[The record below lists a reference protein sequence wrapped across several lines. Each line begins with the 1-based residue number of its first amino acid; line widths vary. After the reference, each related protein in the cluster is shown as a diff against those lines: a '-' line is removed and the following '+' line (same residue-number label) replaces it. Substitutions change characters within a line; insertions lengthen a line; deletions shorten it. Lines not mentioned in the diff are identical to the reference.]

1 MAEEKEAG
9 KRGAG
14 EADGMAD
21 RVAALFWKYKEA
33 ILYLVFGGLTT
44 LVNIVCYAVCA
55 RVFYMGTLVSNGIA
69 WVLGVA
75 FAYATNKCFVFE
87 SKTDGAA
94 ELLKELFSFV
104 ACRVGTGVL
113 DMVVMYVTV
122 DLLGW
127 YDVGM
132 KLLSNIAVIVLNFVF
147 SKLLIFRK
155 KRG

>member
-1 MAEEKEAG
+1 MAEEKEVRKG
-9 KRGAG
+9 DHGLT
-14 EADGMAD
+14 D

-44 LVNIVCYAVCA
+44 LVNIVSYAVCA
-55 RVFYMGTLVSNGIA
+55 RAFHMGTLLSNGIA

-75 FAYATNKCFVFE
+75 FAYGTNKRFVFE

-94 ELLKELFSFV
+94 ETLKELFSFV
-104 ACRVGTGVL
+104 ACRLGTGVL
-113 DMVVMYVTV
+113 DMAVMYVAV

-132 KLLSNIAVIVLNFVF
+132 KILSNIVVIILNFVL

-155 KRG
+155 KEC